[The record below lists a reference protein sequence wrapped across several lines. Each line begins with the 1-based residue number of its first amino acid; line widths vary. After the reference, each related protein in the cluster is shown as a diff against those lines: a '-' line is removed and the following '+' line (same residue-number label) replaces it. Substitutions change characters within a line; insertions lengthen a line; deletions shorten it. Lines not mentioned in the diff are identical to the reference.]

1 MRTYRIPRR
10 QFLATL
16 STGALAMLAAA
27 CGTNNQPIE
36 LPTKTP
42 APAGQAS
49 AAPSAAAPASAAGP
63 ATGASTA
70 PAPADVPTVPRNQT
84 LILSVSDEINQMADT
99 DIMNPFLL
107 SARRTG
113 WHFSYEPFYYYD
125 SVWND
130 KTSAPPGMKGEKGEI
145 PYQAE
150 SYAYN
155 PDYTE
160 LTIKLKPNV
169 TWSDGKPFTTD
180 DVIFTIN
187 MLKDNAP
194 KLNFSTNIKLWV
206 KDIAAVDKQTVKFS
220 LTQPNP
226 QFMFQFFQWYQDQ
239 GFPIVPKHIFE
250 GKDPLAFTHKDIA
263 QGWPVTTGPW
273 KLVFADPT
281 QKIWDRRDTWWGAT
295 TGFRKMPAMKRVI
308 VLPHF
313 EDAKLT
319 QLLAAGEVD
328 ATHNLFAADTEVA
341 LARNPKLVTFVV
353 SKKPPYGA
361 IDGWVNAVKVNCMA
375 KPFDDKEVRWALNYA
390 MNRKQII
397 DVGFKGSGDYTV
409 LPFPAYAGM
418 KPYFDS
424 VKDLLEKTPVDVYDP
439 NKTAQIMQSKGYA
452 KNSDGFWSKDGK
464 VLSFTMNNSPGFFL
478 NFAPVI
484 VAQFR
489 QAGFDASFKNPTN
502 AGTLQNE
509 GNVEVWIG
517 GHQGGVRDPYLTLNQ
532 FHSRYVLPIGQ
543 AVGGDN
549 GQNRWTNKEF
559 DAIIDEM
566 SKVAPAS
573 SKYMDLYHQAMAIWI
588 PELPTIP
595 TVQWY
600 QICPNNTAYWK
611 GWPNEENPYTTP
623 AGWHRGAAGLFI
635 GALEPA

>member
-1 MRTYRIPRR
+1 MGAYRLRRR

-16 STGALAMLAAA
+16 STGALSMLVAA
-27 CGTNNQPIE
+27 CSSNDQAIV

-42 APAGQAS
+42 APSTASS
-49 AAPSAAAPASAAGP
+49 AAPSASTSAASGTAGAASGSSAAPAAAN
-63 ATGASTA
+63 
-70 PAPADVPTVPRNQT
+70 VPTVPRNQT
-84 LILSVSDEINQMADT
+84 LILSVSDSINQMTDT

-107 SARRTG
+107 SAQRTG
-113 WHFSYEPFYYYD
+113 WHFSYEPLFFYD

-130 KTSAPPGMKGEKGEI
+130 KVSAPPGMTGKNGEI

-155 PDYTE
+155 ADFTE
-160 LTIKLKPNV
+160 LTIKLRPDV
-169 TWSDGKPFTTD
+169 TWSDGKPLSTD

-206 KDIAAVDKQTVKFS
+206 KEVVAVDKQTVKFT
-220 LTQPNP
+220 LTQQNP

-250 GKDPLAFTHKDIA
+250 GQDPLSFTHKDIA
-263 QGWPVTTGPW
+263 KGWPITTGPW
-273 KLVFADPT
+273 KLAFADPT
-281 QKIWDRRDTWWGAT
+281 QKIWDRRDEWWGTKAN
-295 TGFRKMPAMKRVI
+295 FRKMPAMKRVI

-319 QLLAAGEVD
+319 QLLSSGEVD
-328 ATHNLFAADTEVA
+328 STHNLFAADTEVA
-341 LARNPKLVTFVV
+341 VSRNPKLVTFVV

-361 IDGWVNAVKVNCMA
+361 IDGWTNALKINCMA
-375 KPFDDKEVRWALNYA
+375 KPYDDKDIRWALNYA
-390 MNRKQII
+390 LNRKQII

-409 LPFPAYAGM
+409 LPFPAYVGM
-418 KPYFDS
+418 KPYFDA
-424 VKDLLEKTPVDVYDP
+424 VKDLLEKNPIDVYDP
-439 NKTAQIMQSKGYA
+439 NKTAQIMQAKGYA
-452 KNSDGFWSKDGK
+452 KNGDGFWAKDGK
-464 VLSFTMNNSPGFFL
+464 AFSFTLNNAPGFFL

-489 QAGFDASFKNPTN
+489 QAGFDASFKNPTD
-502 AGTLQNE
+502 AATLQAA
-509 GNVEVWIG
+509 GNVEIFID

-532 FHSRYVLPIGQ
+532 FHSRYNAPIGEAAQ
-543 AVGGDN
+543 
-549 GQNRWTNKEF
+549 QPTRWKNTEF
-559 DAIIDEM
+559 DAIVDEM
-566 SKVAPAS
+566 SRIAPAS
-573 SKYMDLYHQAMAIWI
+573 SRYMDLYHQAMAIWI
-588 PELPTIP
+588 PELPSIP

-623 AGWHRGAAGLFI
+623 ASWHRGAAGLFI